1 MGFLGTLIP
10 ALIFYAIGLLI
21 AWFIWGRTASDD
33 NA

>member
-1 MGFLGTLIP
+1 MGFIGTLIP

-21 AWFIWGRTASDD
+21 AWLIWGRNASDD